1 MFQNGTNC
9 TKDLRISNKSRT
21 FAVRF
26 SYLNL
31 IYGELGTPRSDCAGC
46 FVVYLAKKIV
56 HFTKNQLFFEKK
68 VEKICTYQKKAVSL
82 HRQTN
87 KNNYNNEK
95 ENYF

>member
-1 MFQNGTNC
+1 MY
-9 TKDLRISNKSRT
+9 ISNKSHT
-21 FAVRF
+21 FAAVFMNKLR
-26 SYLNL
+26 SDAL
-31 IYGELGTPRSDCAGC
+31 RSDCVGC
-46 FVVYLAKKIV
+46 FIVYFAQKIV
-56 HFTKNQLFFEKK
+56 HFTKNPLFFEKK